1 MGFSSSNSL
10 FLSYITTFSATRY
23 LLIKLDNFL
32 APYLDAYNDVL
43 SSLSSKD
50 SDDYKKDSDSE
61 PQRTRR
67 IKRSRARAKR
77 SAQSLYASIA

>member
-43 SSLSSKD
+43 SSLSSIVMIIRKIVIVNH
-50 SDDYKKDSDSE
+50 SE
-61 PQRTRR
+61 
-67 IKRSRARAKR
+67 
-77 SAQSLYASIA
+77 LEE